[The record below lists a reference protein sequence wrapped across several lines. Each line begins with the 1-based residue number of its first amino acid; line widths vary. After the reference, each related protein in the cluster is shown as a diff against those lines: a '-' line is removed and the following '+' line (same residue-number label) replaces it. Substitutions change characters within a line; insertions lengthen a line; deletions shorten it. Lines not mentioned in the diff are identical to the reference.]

1 MMRRNAMAEYPLGTP
16 DDLLADPLGAYLNY
30 KGASK
35 AANVQGQAANTA
47 TDVAKQMFEQNR
59 QDQMPWMQAGQ
70 AGLNQYAAL
79 MGLARQDDGS
89 YKFDPMAPARE
100 GLMRADPGYQFRL
113 DQGRRTLENSAAARG
128 GLLSGNTARALTEYG
143 QDYGSNEFQNI
154 LNRYAALSGV
164 GQSQTNQLGAQRT
177 NLGSAIGQNAMTGA
191 AARASGYMALPNAY
205 AGMKDEALRGVGMI
219 LGRG

>member
-59 QDQMPWMQAGQ
+59 QDQMPWMQAGK
-70 AGLNQYAAL
+70 AGLNQYAQL
-79 MGLARQDDGS
+79 MGLRQGEGGE
-89 YKFDPMAPARE
+89 YTYDPSAATGAMQ
-100 GLMRADPGYQFRL
+100 MDPGYQFRMQ
-113 DQGRRTLENSAAARG
+113 QGQRAIENSAAARG